1 MARLVKRAVLIVLAS
16 ICFLYG
22 ADWLILQAKGGAG
35 TGTIEV
41 HPYLA
46 VPQKNGKE
54 EIMMLDSQDET
65 CVQSM
70 LPHMGHSPCW
80 YLKRHTQK
88 RIQM

>member
-1 MARLVKRAVLIVLAS
+1 MKWLAYIVLAVVA
-16 ICFLYG
+16 ILMLDYG
-22 ADWLILQAKGGAG
+22 AAKVKPLQ
-35 TGTIEV
+35 TVTIQ
-41 HPYLA
+41 PYYA

-70 LPHMGHSPCW
+70 LPHIGHSPCW

>member
-1 MARLVKRAVLIVLAS
+1 MKWVAYFVLAVVA
-16 ICFLYG
+16 ILLLDYG
-22 ADWLILQAKGGAG
+22 AANVKPLQ
-35 TGTIEV
+35 TVTIQ
-41 HPYLA
+41 PYYA